1 MWRDG
6 GIADLTTV
14 SMSRQKRTT
23 RAPGH
28 NLVDWV
34 ACVTCTTRSARFPVE
49 APSPGELPTRRA
61 RLTRSLHSGE
71 RGNPEFRY
79 RVVRGSTAL
88 YDRRPSHE

>member
-34 ACVTCTTRSARFPVE
+34 GLRNIYSGVGPVARGGRHH
-49 APSPGELPTRRA
+49 AASCRRGA
-61 RLTRSLHSGE
+61 HG
-71 RGNPEFRY
+71 
-79 RVVRGSTAL
+79 
-88 YDRRPSHE
+88 